1 MTNKLEEFRNLYGIT
16 REQLANEVGI
26 STEYLTEIE
35 RGTRVPELD
44 VADKISNYFKVSLYW
59 MFDLL
64 TDYDSQYGLY
74 M

>member
-16 REQLANEVGI
+16 REQLANEIGI

-44 VADKISNYFKVSLYW
+44 VADKLANYFKVSLYW